1 MRFLSAKL
9 YLLTL
14 MLLFSCKEVNRE
26 LENETLLNNTKT
38 NSEEL
43 IEEPIEDYL
52 EKPEQDS
59 KSNTKKIV
67 RWSDGNSYEYD
78 FIDKI
83 DITNNMANGDVID
96 VLPIKIYRNNYP
108 SESNCKYKN
117 CNWCN
122 SIIYPVSSSY
132 EEYPNLNDLFE
143 YRTVGSILGLIYQTG
158 GDNAAYINEFEA
170 IRTEWILVCNYDEVN
185 GYCSNKC
192 YNEAVNQ

>member
-26 LENETLLNNTKT
+26 SENETLLNNTKT
-38 NSEEL
+38 NSEE
-43 IEEPIEDYL
+43 PIEDYL
-52 EKPEQDS
+52 ENPEQDLE
-59 KSNTKKIV
+59 SNTKKVIE
-67 RWSDGNSYEYD
+67 WSDGNSYEYD

-83 DITNNMANGDVID
+83 DITDNQNGEVFP
-96 VLPIKIYRNNYP
+96 VKIYRNNYP
-108 SESNCKYKN
+108 SESNCKNKN

-122 SIIYPVSSSY
+122 SIIYPVSYSY
-132 EEYPNLNDLFE
+132 EEYPNLNDLFK
-143 YRTVGSILGLIYQTG
+143 YKTVGSILGLIYQTG

-170 IRTEWILVCNYDEVN
+170 IRTEYILVCKYNEVN

-192 YNEAVNQ
+192 YYESKNR